1 MCVGAFDGVH
11 PGHRALLARVRERAA
26 ALRLLPLA
34 ISFEPLPR
42 EFFARG
48 AALPRLTSVREKLAG
63 LFDGGMQCVLLLR
76 FNKALAAIEPEQFID
91 QVLVARCAAQEVWIG
106 ADFRFG
112 HRRRGD
118 IAMLR
123 AAGAR
128 HGFRVE
134 VLPDVGID
142 SERVSSSAIRARLA
156 AGEFAQAARL
166 LGRPF
171 TIGGRV
177 VRGARLGRTLGW
189 PTANL
194 RLGRRSAP
202 VAGIFAVRVHG
213 LAGAGADGWPGV
225 ASLGVRPTVA
235 GNGEALLEVHLFDF
249 DGDLYGR
256 RIEVEFVARL
266 RDEVKFD
273 DLDTMVGQIERD
285 AAQARAILGV
295 PALPEDAG
303 SRLAPG

>member
-1 MCVGAFDGVH
+1 MGAFDGVH

>member
-1 MCVGAFDGVH
+1 VGAFDGVH

>member
-1 MCVGAFDGVH
+1 MGAFDGVH

-91 QVLVARCAAQEVWIG
+91 QVLVARCAAREVWIG

>member
-1 MCVGAFDGVH
+1 MGAFDGVH

-91 QVLVARCAAQEVWIG
+91 QVLVARCAAREVWIG

-235 GNGEALLEVHLFDF
+235 GTGEALLEVHLFDF